1 MMRDKIQIYALF
13 ILIVMKLQI
22 DLSGCDIFME
32 NSVLG
37 LSDCKGL
44 IKGFQINKNIINGL
58 QTNWEAGK
66 YFCKYSKRGLGFF
79 KAMVYSSIICC
90 LLESIHVKE
99 VELEI
104 CRDLRFHEN
113 NIKQR
118 LSKLLRKKLAIKI
131 NSITFKCMKGTDVD
145 NYAYLMFKDNYNLL
159 STYVNLSLQ
168 EIERF
173 LF

>member
-1 MMRDKIQIYALF
+1 
-13 ILIVMKLQI
+13 MKFQI
-22 DLSGCDIFME
+22 DLSGTDLLK
-32 NSVLG
+32 NDSVLAI
-37 LSDCKGL
+37 SDCKGL
-44 IKGFQINKNIINGL
+44 IRGFQIKQNIIDSL
-58 QTNWEAGK
+58 FTNWAKGG
-66 YFCKYSKRGLGFF
+66 YSCRYSNRGEGFF

-90 LLESIHVKE
+90 LLEFINPKE

-118 LSKLLRKKLAIKI
+118 LEKLLRKKLMIKV
-131 NSITFKCMKGTDVD
+131 NSIKFGCMKGTDVD

-159 STYVNLSLQ
+159 PTYVNISLK

-173 LF
+173 LV